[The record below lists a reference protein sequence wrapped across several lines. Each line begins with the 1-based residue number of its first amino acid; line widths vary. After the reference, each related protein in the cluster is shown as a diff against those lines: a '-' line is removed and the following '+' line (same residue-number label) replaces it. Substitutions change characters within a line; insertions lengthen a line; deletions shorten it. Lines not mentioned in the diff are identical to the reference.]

1 MKIRKAKFQDVK
13 IYWSWFNDTEVKK
26 NSFHYKRVSYKEHCE
41 WFDKKINDK
50 NNYLYIALIKNVP
63 CSQIRI
69 ELKENQYILSYSVDK
84 AFRMKGLGKKT
95 LLLVLKRLS
104 NLKNF
109 KKLPIIAKVKK
120 QNIPSIKVFEF
131 LNFQKKIYKDYLIFQ
146 KKLNY

>member
-1 MKIRKAKFQDVK
+1 MQIRKAKFQDVK
-13 IYWSWFNDTEVKK
+13 TYWSWFNDTEVKK
-26 NSFHYKRVSYKEHCE
+26 NSFHDKRVSYKEHRD
-41 WFDKKINDK
+41 WFEEKINDK
-50 NNYLYIALIKNVP
+50 NNYLYIALIENVP

-104 NLKNF
+104 KLKNF

-131 LNFQKKIYKDYLIFQ
+131 LNFQKKSYKDYLIFQ